1 VGEPPVEKVSRKG
14 LATFLAHHEECGGG
28 FEVQRRQGSAGPIV
42 RVVCGGCGKTIE
54 YPAASDEGLSMEL
67 PVSRASSER
76 PTKRNPR
83 RAAAG
88 AGKPAAAPKR
98 GPERGQRAGT
108 GAPGA
113 DADAP
118 RRRESGARFI
128 GWRSWLPGL
137 IAGLIGGALVLIVL
151 AIASDDG
158 SSDGGST
165 PSAGSASRTTPTAPT
180 SSAPTPAAKQRSRPQ
195 REEVRLERRQLA
207 DRVSIGVPRGW
218 SAGISGG
225 AVTVIAGNG
234 NAEVQVYYEPGEK
247 SDTELAEASK
257 AFLLQRH
264 PSARVTSVGPVDAG
278 GVKARRVRVKYATG
292 TETAVVLVAGGY
304 SYLVLERL
312 GKPSSGEV
320 RRTTA
325 AVAMSFRPA

>member
-1 VGEPPVEKVSRKG
+1 MDKVTRKG
-14 LATFLAHHEECGGG
+14 LSTFLAQHEECGGG
-28 FEVQRRQGSAGPIV
+28 FEVQRRQGSSGSIV
-42 RVVCGGCGKTIE
+42 RVVCGGCGKPIE
-54 YPAASDEGLSMEL
+54 YPAASDEELPVDL
-67 PVSRASSER
+67 PVSRSSPQR
-76 PTKRNPR
+76 PTRRNPR
-83 RAAAG
+83 RAAAD
-88 AGKPAAAPKR
+88 AREPEATER
-98 GPERGQRAGT
+98 GPEKPPRAGT
-108 GAPGA
+108 SAPRA
-113 DADAP
+113 DKDAP
-118 RRRESGARFI
+118 PRRGSGARSI

-158 SSDGGST
+158 SSNRGST
-165 PSAGSASRTTPTAPT
+165 PSAGSASRATPTAPT
-180 SSAPTPAAKQRSRPQ
+180 SSTPTPAAKQPSRPQ
-195 REEVRLERRQLA
+195 RDEVRLERRQLA

-225 AVTVIAGNG
+225 AVTVVAGNG
-234 NAEVQVYYEPGEK
+234 NAEVQVYYEPGVK
-247 SDTELAEASK
+247 SDAELAEASK

-278 GVKARRVRVKYATG
+278 GVKAQRVRVKYDTG

>member
-1 VGEPPVEKVSRKG
+1 
-14 LATFLAHHEECGGG
+14 
-28 FEVQRRQGSAGPIV
+28 
-42 RVVCGGCGKTIE
+42 
-54 YPAASDEGLSMEL
+54 MEL

-113 DADAP
+113 DADPP

-151 AIASDDG
+151 AIASDGG

-165 PSAGSASRTTPTAPT
+165 SSVRSASRETPTASTPTAPAST
-180 SSAPTPAAKQRSRPQ
+180 APTPAAKRPSRPS
-195 REEVRLERRQLA
+195 RHEVRLERRQLA
-207 DRVSIGVPRGW
+207 DRVSIGVPSGW

-225 AVTVIAGNG
+225 AVTIVAGNG
-234 NAEVQVYYEPGEK
+234 NAEVQVYYEPGVK
-247 SDTELAEASK
+247 PDAQLADASK
-257 AFLLQRH
+257 TFLLQRH
-264 PSARVTSVGPVDAG
+264 PSGRVASVGPTDAG
-278 GVKARRVRVKYATG
+278 GVKGRRVEVKYDTG
-292 TETAVVLVAGGY
+292 TESAVVLVADGY
-304 SYLVLERL
+304 SYLILERL
-312 GKPSSGEV
+312 GKPSSPEM

-325 AVAMSFRPA
+325 AVAMSFRPV